1 MRLNDARTESVV
13 VRIDLVR
20 TCSFSWIRD
29 EVQSTMDGVVGAGGH
44 SRGEIFVLEQTL
56 ASAAHHPFRRP
67 AQRGPGA
74 VPTPLEA
81 RHRKPALS
89 AREIEVMLAWFAS
102 DSKTVAARSVYIS
115 VGTINTHI
123 TRIRQKYAAVGRSA
137 PTKAALFARALQDGH
152 THLSEW

>member
-1 MRLNDARTESVV
+1 MRLNDARTASVA

-20 TCSFSWIRD
+20 TCSSGWFRH
-29 EVQSTMDGVVGAGGH
+29 ELPSTMDGVVGV
-44 SRGEIFVLEQTL
+44 RRRLEGEILVLERTL
-56 ASAAHHPFRRP
+56 ASAVHHPFRRP
-67 AQRGPGA
+67 APRGPDA
-74 VPTPLEA
+74 LPTPLDP
-81 RHRKPALS
+81 RLRKPALS

-123 TRIRQKYAAVGRSA
+123 TRVRQKYAAVGRSA

>member
-1 MRLNDARTESVV
+1 M
-13 VRIDLVR
+13 
-20 TCSFSWIRD
+20 
-29 EVQSTMDGVVGAGGH
+29 
-44 SRGEIFVLEQTL
+44 LEQALT
-56 ASAAHHPFRRP
+56 
-67 AQRGPGA
+67 A
-74 VPTPLEA
+74 VPHHSFRTQAGHAPA
-81 RHRKPALS
+81 AFGKRTDVGHRKPALS

>member
-1 MRLNDARTESVV
+1 MLT
-13 VRIDLVR
+13 
-20 TCSFSWIRD
+20 
-29 EVQSTMDGVVGAGGH
+29 
-44 SRGEIFVLEQTL
+44 
-56 ASAAHHPFRRP
+56 SAAHHSFRTPGQP
-67 AQRGPGA
+67 ALVTHSTRLA
-74 VPTPLEA
+74 PL
-81 RHRKPALS
+81 RRKPALS

-102 DSKTVAARSVYIS
+102 DSKTVAARTVYIS

>member
-1 MRLNDARTESVV
+1 MLEQMLTSVAHHSFRTPVQPALV
-13 VRIDLVR
+13 TRPTRIDPLRR
-20 TCSFSWIRD
+20 T
-29 EVQSTMDGVVGAGGH
+29 
-44 SRGEIFVLEQTL
+44 
-56 ASAAHHPFRRP
+56 
-67 AQRGPGA
+67 
-74 VPTPLEA
+74 
-81 RHRKPALS
+81 PALS

-102 DSKTVAARSVYIS
+102 DSKTVAARTVYIS

>member
-1 MRLNDARTESVV
+1 
-13 VRIDLVR
+13 
-20 TCSFSWIRD
+20 
-29 EVQSTMDGVVGAGGH
+29 MDGAVGEKLEIRGG
-44 SRGEIFVLEQTL
+44 RFFVLEQMLT
-56 ASAAHHPFRRP
+56 AATHHSFRRP
-67 AQRGPGA
+67 ERT
-74 VPTPLEA
+74 TPDA
-81 RHRKPALS
+81 HSTVRDPHHRKPALS

-123 TRIRQKYAAVGRSA
+123 TRIRQKYAAVGRNA